1 MLMQLLL
8 PVYTIMIIASIAL
21 TISLVFTVFVSVW
34 TLFTELCSKD
44 IYRLHISLFYTRGVL
59 NASNYFA
66 RRHHCWPR

>member
-44 IYRLHISLFYTRGVL
+44 IYRLHISLYSILVG
-59 NASNYFA
+59 S
-66 RRHHCWPR
+66 